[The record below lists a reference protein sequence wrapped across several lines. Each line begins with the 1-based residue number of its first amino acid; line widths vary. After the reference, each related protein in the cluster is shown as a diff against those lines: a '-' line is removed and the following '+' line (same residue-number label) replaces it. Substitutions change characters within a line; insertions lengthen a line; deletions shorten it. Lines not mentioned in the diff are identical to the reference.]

1 MWSTKLGS
9 AVVERIVK
17 KPIRWGILGIAGWA
31 ACWGAR
37 SPNGASP
44 AVAGVAPPEAAAAPT
59 PAAQSGPD
67 AERSAFVAWLRS
79 NLPSG
84 GEVID
89 EAGAPIKV
97 VHKATADDTYWS
109 IAAAYLDLTDTYLTS
124 DLEKALRRSPN
135 ATKPELGET
144 VTIPT
149 LLSAAPKSPEEGRL
163 GWPEDRAL
171 RGLYIRGGTAQSSLY
186 TAVLSRM
193 QKRNLNLIVLDAKD
207 YDGLLTYKSKVQL
220 AVDSG
225 ATKSAPIR
233 NLERTIRFAHSY
245 GVRVAMRVSC
255 FEDEFM
261 THAHTEMV
269 PRAKWGRPYQIG
281 WFDPT
286 NEAAQQYIRDLVVE
300 SMDAGADEIQLDYV
314 RYPVLGIQ
322 GADFDLER
330 RKLTKRIVIRDFVR
344 SVHALTQPR
353 HVPLSLD
360 IFGVVADG
368 KPEDIDMLGQH
379 PATLAAE
386 CEALSPMVYP
396 SHYSSGYQGFEIPG
410 NHPEIVGIATKKLL
424 AQLGDKFPNTVV
436 RPWVQAM
443 DYKSPEYGP
452 AYLAIEVHSS
462 DKAGG
467 SGWLLWN
474 PGQTYTVA
482 WQALPP
488 VSNPTPMLAGGT
500 TSSTSPKAPLAP

>member
-1 MWSTKLGS
+1 MWSTQARS
-9 AVVERIVK
+9 AIVERVVK

-37 SPNGASP
+37 SPTGSP
-44 AVAGVAPPEAAAAPT
+44 SAVAAPAQAETAAT
-59 PAAQSGPD
+59 PAIAVQSGPD
-67 AERSAFVAWLRS
+67 KDRSDLIAWLRS

-84 GEVID
+84 GAVVD
-89 EAGAPIKV
+89 EAGAPVKII
-97 VHKATADDTYWS
+97 HTATPDDTYWS
-109 IAAAYLDLTDTYLTS
+109 IASAYLDFTDTYLTI
-124 DLEKALRRSPN
+124 DLEKALRRNPN
-135 ATKPELGET
+135 ATKPEPGES

-149 LLSAAPKSPEEGRL
+149 LISAVPKSPDEGRL

-220 AVDSG
+220 AIDSG

-261 THAHTEMV
+261 VKANPSMA
-269 PRAKWGRPYQIG
+269 PRATWGRPYMIG

-286 NEAAQQYIRDLVVE
+286 NEAAQQYIRDLVTE
-300 SMDAGADEIQLDYV
+300 SMDAGADEIQLDYI

-344 SVHALTQPR
+344 SVHAMTQAR

-396 SHYSSGYQGFEIPG
+396 SHYRAGYQGFEIPG

-443 DYKSPEYGP
+443 DYHSPEFGP
-452 AYLAIEVHSS
+452 AYLATEVRTS

-467 SGWLLWN
+467 VGWLLWN

-488 VSNPTPMLAGGT
+488 VANPTPMVAEGNT
-500 TSSTSPKAPLAP
+500 STSPKPRLAP